1 MSRSSRIL
9 LTGGIALAVF
19 GMAYGMWYA
28 IFAEHQ
34 ALEQIGVSLS
44 TAFSG
49 AAQRDPTLS
58 GTALQRYKE
67 SKYVYDRQVD
77 VHSHWIGLAMVLIV
91 VGLCFNQVSFS
102 EKLKIW
108 IAVALLAGAW
118 VFPLGV
124 LLQAHS
130 HGALPRT
137 LAISGSALE
146 IASLCFVALG
156 FARGQSP
163 VSQSWLPP
171 ESKSN

>member
-1 MSRSSRIL
+1 MSGSRRIL

-34 ALEQIGVSLS
+34 AQEEIGASLS

-49 AAQRDPTLS
+49 AARRDS
-58 GTALQRYKE
+58 EQSEAALLRYKE

-91 VGLCFNQVSFS
+91 LGLCFNQVSFS
-102 EKLKIW
+102 EKLKVW

-124 LLQAHS
+124 LLQAY
-130 HGALPRT
+130 GQGPLPRI

-146 IASLCFVALG
+146 IASLCFIALG
-156 FARGQSP
+156 FAWGQSP
-163 VSQSWLPP
+163 VSRP
-171 ESKSN
+171 

>member
-1 MSRSSRIL
+1 MSRSRRIL
-9 LTGGIALAVF
+9 LTGGIVLAVF

-34 ALEQIGVSLS
+34 ALEEIGVSLS

-49 AAQRDPTLS
+49 AAQRDPPQS
-58 GTALQRYKE
+58 EAALLRYKE
-67 SKYVYDRQVD
+67 SKYIYDRQVD

-91 VGLCFNQVSFS
+91 LGLCFNQVSFS

-118 VFPLGV
+118 LFPVGV
-124 LLQAHS
+124 LLQAYG

-146 IASLCFVALG
+146 IASLCFIALG

-163 VSQSWLPP
+163 RSRS
-171 ESKSN
+171 

>member
-1 MSRSSRIL
+1 MSRSRRIL

-19 GMAYGMWYA
+19 GMAYGLWYA

-34 ALEQIGVSLS
+34 ALEEIAVSLS

-49 AAQRDPTLS
+49 AAHRDPAQS
-58 GTALQRYKE
+58 EAALLRYKE

-77 VHSHWIGLAMVLIV
+77 VHSHWIGLAMVLMV
-91 VGLCFNQVSFS
+91 LGLCFDLVSFS

-108 IAVALLAGAW
+108 IAVAILIGAW
-118 VFPLGV
+118 LFPLGV
-124 LLQAHS
+124 LLQAYD
-130 HGALPRT
+130 HGPLPRI

-146 IASLCFVALG
+146 IASLCFIALG

-163 VSQSWLPP
+163 VSRS
-171 ESKSN
+171 

>member
-1 MSRSSRIL
+1 MSHSRRIL
-9 LTGGIALAVF
+9 LAGGIALAVF

-34 ALEQIGVSLS
+34 ALEEIGVSLS

-49 AAQRDPTLS
+49 AAQRDAAQS
-58 GTALQRYKE
+58 GAALLRYKK

-91 VGLCFNQVSFS
+91 LGLCFNQVSFS
-102 EKLKIW
+102 EELKIW

-124 LLQAHS
+124 LLQAYS
-130 HGALPRT
+130 HGALPRI

-146 IASLCFVALG
+146 IASLCFTALG
-156 FARGQSP
+156 LARGQSP
-163 VSQSWLPP
+163 LSRS
-171 ESKSN
+171 

>member
-1 MSRSSRIL
+1 MSRSRRSL

-34 ALEQIGVSLS
+34 ALEEIGASLS

-49 AAQRDPTLS
+49 AAQRDS
-58 GTALQRYKE
+58 AQSEAALLRYKE

-91 VGLCFNQVSFS
+91 LGLCFNQVSFS

-124 LLQAHS
+124 LLQACS
-130 HGALPRT
+130 HGPLPRI

-146 IASLCFVALG
+146 IASLCFIALG
-156 FARGQSP
+156 FARGPSP
-163 VSQSWLPP
+163 VSR
-171 ESKSN
+171 